1 MNIDK
6 IFIASDHAGF
16 ELKEEIKAF
25 LKTLNFD
32 AIDLGT
38 NDAVTS
44 VDYPD
49 FANLMAKNICQ
60 AEEYGIL
67 ICGTGIGISI
77 AANRHK
83 NLRCALCHDTYT
95 ANMAREHNNANVLC
109 FGARTT
115 NLEDAK
121 QMVKT
126 FFSTEFAGGRH
137 ARRVDKL
144 SCCEAK
150 NDL

>member
-1 MNIDK
+1 MNIEK

-16 ELKEEIKAF
+16 ELKDEIKKF
-25 LKTLNFD
+25 LQTLNLT

-38 NDAVTS
+38 NSSEAS

-49 FANLMAKNICQ
+49 FANLMAENLKNQ
-60 AEEYGIL
+60 NEYGIL

-83 NLRCALCHDTYT
+83 HIRCALCHDIYT
-95 ANMAREHNNANVLC
+95 ASMAREHNDANIIA

-115 NLEDAK
+115 KPEDAK
-121 QMVKT
+121 EMIKK

-137 ARRVDKL
+137 LRRVDKL
-144 SCCEAK
+144 GCCRAQ
-150 NDL
+150 L

>member
-1 MNIDK
+1 MNIEK

-16 ELKEEIKAF
+16 ELKEQIKTF
-25 LKTLNFD
+25 LNTLNLT
-32 AIDLGT
+32 AVDLGT
-38 NDAVTS
+38 NDGKTS

-49 FANLMAKNICQ
+49 FANLMAESIGK
-60 AEEYGIL
+60 EGEYGIL

-83 NLRCALCHDTYT
+83 NLRCALCHDNYT
-95 ANMAREHNNANVLC
+95 ATMAREHNDANIIC

-115 NLEDAK
+115 NLDDAK
-121 QMVKT
+121 SMVKT

-137 ARRVDKL
+137 SRRVSKL
-144 SCCEAK
+144 SCCEVK
-150 NDL
+150 K